1 MTTTWTIERP
11 LHFQR
16 ARNARA
22 KQRQQ
27 TPTPAE
33 KPLLAGR
40 VPRVAKLMALALRF
54 ESLLR
59 TGEIASYAELGRLGR
74 VTRARIC
81 QIMNL
86 TCLAPDLQE
95 ALLFLPRTERGRDR
109 IILADLQPIAALL
122 DWRKQRRRWAERTKV
137 GQGL

>member
-11 LHFQR
+11 VHFRRSGNGRGKEAQ
-16 ARNARA
+16 A
-22 KQRQQ
+22 
-27 TPTPAE
+27 TPTT
-33 KPLLAGR
+33 
-40 VPRVAKLMALALRF
+40 
-54 ESLLR
+54 LLR
-59 TGEIASYAELGRLGR
+59 AGEMASYAELGRLGH
-74 VTRARIC
+74 VTRARVC

-122 DWRKQRRRWAERTKV
+122 DWRQQRRRWAEWTKV
-137 GQGL
+137 GPGV